1 MTSPESKSDCYQG
14 TLAPNLPVLSRAASC
29 SARVSLGKSKKPS
42 ACAWRDTNAGR
53 GAVSPWQ
60 TGTCTAEAARRS
72 LRSPRRATPMVPA
85 TSKRTVGAGSMDLC
99 SSAAI
104 APSIWPPSS
113 SRARPSAKSS
123 QCRTGGGE
131 REVRRRVDV
140 DLGCGT
146 AAQKHSNTA
155 KQKRRVRAAL
165 CANQPHVPTAV
176 QIRKSSVA
184 TLAAAAAQ
192 KVE

>member
-1 MTSPESKSDCYQG
+1 M
-14 TLAPNLPVLSRAASC
+14 
-29 SARVSLGKSKKPS
+29 RVSSDMSKQS
-42 ACAWRDTNAGR
+42 CACALRVTNAGR

-85 TSKRTVGAGSMDLC
+85 TSRRTVGADSMDPC
-99 SSAAI
+99 SSAAL
-104 APSIWPPSS
+104 APSVWLPRL

-123 QCRTGGGE
+123 QRATDGGE
-131 REVRRRVDV
+131 REVHRRVDV
-140 DLGCGT
+140 DLDCSS

-176 QIRKSSVA
+176 QIRRTSVA

-192 KVE
+192 KVD